1 MKAWLDS
8 LAARERV
15 MVIFGAIVLVL
26 LLLYALVWSPVRSGY
41 LELQDAVVGQRETA
55 VWMQESA
62 QRLAQLKSSR
72 GPAASGLGGQSLL
85 ALADRTARTDGLGD
99 ALKRVEPEG
108 SDSVKVWLE
117 GASFDVLI
125 SWLGSLSNKYAI
137 NVDTVTL
144 ERVGETAGRVN
155 ARLTLQAPEL

>member
-8 LAARERV
+8 LSARERI
-15 MVIFGAIVLVL
+15 MVIVGAIVLVL

-41 LELQDAVVGQRETA
+41 LELQEDVIGQRETA

-72 GPAASGLGGQSLL
+72 GSVASGLGGQSLL

-108 SDSVKVWLE
+108 SNSVKVWLE
-117 GASFDVLI
+117 GASFDVVI
-125 SWLGSLSNKYAI
+125 GWLGSLSDKYGV

-144 ERVGETAGRVN
+144 ERVSGMAGRVN